1 MNQSLLKTRFAVAA
15 LALVF
20 APVFSGCNQP
30 TSGYDDA
37 GGNVGI
43 YPPDPVTPPG
53 QPPEI
58 IADPP
63 LGPVNFPSTP
73 RSPRICGGCYGSG
86 QCRVCNGDG
95 DASEWSY
102 SYGPK
107 PCSTCNATGRCS
119 ICGGVG
125 TR

>member
-1 MNQSLLKTRFAVAA
+1 MTQSLSQIRFAVAA

-20 APVFSGCNQP
+20 APIFSGCDQP
-30 TSGYDDA
+30 TSRFDDV
-37 GGNVGI
+37 GGNVDV
-43 YPPDPVTPPG
+43 Y
-53 QPPEI
+53 QPPVQPPWI

-63 LGPVNFPSTP
+63 PGSVNFPTTP
-73 RSPRICGGCYGSG
+73 RPPRICGGCYGSG

-95 DASEWSY
+95 DASDWSY

-107 PCSTCNATGRCS
+107 PCSTCNATGRCF